1 MEQKATIKPT
11 FQRSYNQ
18 TTIQS
23 MSDLPP
29 GGTLIEPENSPLFIS
44 LQNRDKMAIYKL
56 DTPVHEDQKIPV
68 WLLVQDGYRG
78 DVVFQSLK
86 KNVERNGYEIVKE
99 SMIDTA
105 LIKVLYEKN
114 SHAIGEAAGNNEL
127 ILYFEKIIDDA
138 IQEKVSDIH
147 IEKRYSTA
155 IIKMRKHGELLEYK
169 ETSPNYASELCSV
182 IYNVL
187 AENKDVNYME
197 DTYQAAA
204 INRVIKGTEVKL
216 RYQSVPAYPGGFD
229 VILRVLPIGSDD
241 ESFEDLEKLGYSP
254 TQVKSL
260 INIIS
265 RPVGALIIAGT
276 TGSGKSTTLK
286 NLLMFSNASH
296 GYRRKI
302 YTIEDP
308 PEYKIPRV
316 TQIPV
321 VRRKNEDYTKKSPFA
336 DPLIAT
342 MRADPDILMIG
353 EIRDEFTGDGLK
365 KATQS
370 GHQVMTTVHASS
382 ALGIIERLTDFGI
395 TPSVMGS
402 PEFLTGLVYQKLMP
416 VLCPHCS
423 EKLSDKLKR
432 GEVSGELL
440 ELTNRISELTDID
453 NVDIRLKHSG
463 GCDNCHNGVVG
474 REVCAEV
481 ISPDFNMLRYFKDQD
496 AIGAYLYWRNL
507 SDGDQSSSDM
517 TGKTALEH
525 AISKMLK
532 GLISPYDVESGFG
545 PVNSAKKML
554 EQIENEAG
562 NNNGLTFVSD
572 KNKKDTDND
581 FDSSDWKF

>member
-44 LQNRDKMAIYKL
+44 VQNRDKMAIYKL

-155 IIKMRKHGELLEYK
+155 MIKMRKHGELLEYK

-216 RYQSVPAYPGGFD
+216 R
-229 VILRVLPIGSDD
+229 
-241 ESFEDLEKLGYSP
+241 
-254 TQVKSL
+254 
-260 INIIS
+260 
-265 RPVGALIIAGT
+265 
-276 TGSGKSTTLK
+276 
-286 NLLMFSNASH
+286 
-296 GYRRKI
+296 
-302 YTIEDP
+302 
-308 PEYKIPRV
+308 
-316 TQIPV
+316 
-321 VRRKNEDYTKKSPFA
+321 
-336 DPLIAT
+336 
-342 MRADPDILMIG
+342 
-353 EIRDEFTGDGLK
+353 
-365 KATQS
+365 
-370 GHQVMTTVHASS
+370 
-382 ALGIIERLTDFGI
+382 
-395 TPSVMGS
+395 
-402 PEFLTGLVYQKLMP
+402 
-416 VLCPHCS
+416 
-423 EKLSDKLKR
+423 
-432 GEVSGELL
+432 
-440 ELTNRISELTDID
+440 
-453 NVDIRLKHSG
+453 
-463 GCDNCHNGVVG
+463 
-474 REVCAEV
+474 
-481 ISPDFNMLRYFKDQD
+481 
-496 AIGAYLYWRNL
+496 
-507 SDGDQSSSDM
+507 
-517 TGKTALEH
+517 
-525 AISKMLK
+525 
-532 GLISPYDVESGFG
+532 
-545 PVNSAKKML
+545 
-554 EQIENEAG
+554 
-562 NNNGLTFVSD
+562 
-572 KNKKDTDND
+572 
-581 FDSSDWKF
+581 